1 MYFNILKYT
10 TPLQKVI
17 EKKNQ
22 KYNNFMKH
30 CDECYLLVCKP
41 GVSKGNY
48 CHFTDEILNHK
59 FTSKFKSSFLYDVG
73 KHSAIELKNL

>member
-1 MYFNILKYT
+1 
-10 TPLQKVI
+10 
-17 EKKNQ
+17 
-22 KYNNFMKH
+22 MKH